1 MRFDTRGPVRDFP
14 ADELREEL
22 DGYIATCP
30 DIDDF
35 PTANTLTFCGKEVRA
50 GDIAYVR
57 IIARNRA
64 ISEYR
69 ERPTIFLGEEERADR
84 ESIWTAR
91 VEPRTIHIEVT
102 ERHRLHA
109 VDFRPNVT
117 KKFSDIFLKSVRI
130 HRIGGHRL
138 DERQR
143 FLHTVG

>member
-1 MRFDTRGPVRDFP
+1 MRFDTRGPVRNLP
-14 ADELREEL
+14 ADELRKEL
-22 DGYIATCP
+22 DGYIAARP
-30 DIDDF
+30 DVDDL
-35 PTANTLTFCGKEVRA
+35 ALSDTLALCRKEIRA

-64 ISEYR
+64 VSEYG